1 MKLKLNVEEL
11 ISSIKKEALDSGVY
25 RDAMEK
31 TFDSLR
37 EIVREIENPY
47 PLICKGKWDVCEYLM
62 SLVKSMERNYTD
74 MFLICDV
81 IIEAE
86 PGSHCEILWNHD
98 GANWYYH
105 VDPRD
110 PRHYERKF
118 IVDFYEERGDSVPYL
133 YEEV

>member
-37 EIVREIENPY
+37 EIVREIENPHH
-47 PLICKGKWDVCEYLM
+47 LICKGKWEVNEYLL
-62 SLVKSMERNYTD
+62 SLIKSMDKNYTD
-74 MFLICDV
+74 IFLVVDALM
-81 IIEAE
+81 EE
-86 PGSHCEILWNHD
+86 KPGSHYEILWNHD
-98 GANWYYH
+98 GANCYYY

-118 IVDFYEERGDSVPYL
+118 TVDFYDENGGSVPYL